1 MAGVLATVALVGLC
15 GSLTCWTSE
24 AASPWSLQENKQLPT
39 NSQLLQLHV
48 PEVHDQQQEMTKT
61 GASQKCNVDES
72 VKIACGEPG
81 LNVTHCEEINC
92 CFDGRR
98 CYYGRTVTVQCTRD
112 GQFVLV
118 VAKDST
124 LPRLSLESV
133 SLLGENGPC
142 GAIDSNAVFA
152 IYQFPVTA
160 CGTHVM
166 ELGDYLVYENKMTS
180 SYEVGIGP
188 LGAITRDSY
197 YELYFQCRYYGMSV
211 ATLPIQHYANE
222 PPLPVVAPGPLR
234 VELRIANGQC
244 TTKGCVEAQAAY
256 TSYYTDADY
265 PVTKVLRE
273 PVYVE
278 VRILDRSDPH
288 IVLTLGRCWATSS
301 PNPFSLPEWDL
312 LVNGCPYKDDRYL
325 TQLLAVEGSSA
336 VPFPTHYKRF
346 VLKMFTFVDPTSM
359 APLHNQVYIHCSTA
373 VCHPSATDSCEPS
386 CGRQRRH
393 VAEDWEVPPESAV
406 VSSGR
411 VVFTQMA

>member
-1 MAGVLATVALVGLC
+1 MARVWVTIALVGLC
-15 GSLTCWTSE
+15 VFLTCWCSE
-24 AASPWSLQENKQLPT
+24 AASTGSLQGSKQLLL

-48 PEVHDQQQEMTKT
+48 PQVYGQQQQLTT
-61 GASQKCNVDES
+61 NGPSQKCNVDGS

-81 LNVTHCEEINC
+81 LNATHCEAINC
-92 CFDGRR
+92 CFDGQY

-118 VAKDST
+118 VAKDAT
-124 LPRLSLESV
+124 LPRLSLDSV

-142 GAIDSNAVFA
+142 GPVDSNAAFA

-166 ELGDYLVYENKMTS
+166 ELGAHLVYENKMTS
-180 SYEVGIGP
+180 SYEVGMGP

-197 YELYFQCRYYGMSV
+197 YELYFQCGYYAMSIG
-211 ATLPIQHYANE
+211 ALTIRHYAND

-234 VELRIANGQC
+234 VELRIGNGQC
-244 TTKGCVEAQAAY
+244 ATKGCVEVQAAY
-256 TSYYTDADY
+256 TSYYKDTDY
-265 PVTKVLRE
+265 PVVKVLRE

-278 VRILDRSDPH
+278 VRILERSDPN
-288 IVLTLGRCWATSS
+288 IVLTLGHCWATSS
-301 PNPFSLPEWDL
+301 PNPFSVPQWDL

-325 TQLLAVEGSSA
+325 TTLVPVERSPA

-346 VLKMFTFVDPTSM
+346 VLKMFAFVDTTSM

-373 VCHPSATDSCEPS
+373 VCHPSATETCEPS
-386 CGRQRRH
+386 CSRQRRH
-393 VAEDWEVPPESAV
+393 VPEEREAPPESAV
-406 VSSGR
+406 VSSGG
-411 VVFTQMA
+411 VVFIEMA